1 MTEVDYTIAFRE
13 VVEIL
18 KRLQEEDYIKVPL
31 EMIEVLEDNA
41 NPDYEVHYDPK
52 IPLDKQNISNE
63 AKVIIALFFKTY
75 WADEKQKEII
85 ENYDR
90 AQLNILE
97 ILKSDQYGSDVFKK
111 EEADK
116 DVNLPEVPAVKTSF
130 IDKLKEIVNKIL
142 HKK

>member
-18 KRLQEEDYIKVPL
+18 KRLQEEDYTKVPL

-41 NPDYEVHYDPK
+41 DPNYEVNYDPK
-52 IPLDKQNISNE
+52 IPLDEQNISNE

-90 AQLNILE
+90 SQLNILE
-97 ILKSDQYGSDVFKK
+97 ILKSEQYGSDVFKNDEEEVEEK
-111 EEADK
+111 EQ
-116 DVNLPEVPAVKTSF
+116 LPVVKTSF
-130 IDKLKEIVNKIL
+130 IDKIKNLINKIL
-142 HKK
+142 HRK

>member
-1 MTEVDYTIAFRE
+1 MTEVDYTIAFKE

-52 IPLDKQNISNE
+52 LPLDEQNISNE

-111 EEADK
+111 DTEDK
-116 DVNLPEVPAVKTSF
+116 DINLPEVKEAKTSF
-130 IDKLKEIVNKIL
+130 IEKIKAIVDKIL